1 MGASDEQRVCGV
13 AKRRGNRNVD
23 GAGYLRCDEPGR
35 VFRRSNGG
43 IFRAPTRAPRQAS
56 GIVRPTRP
64 VLSPGSQ
71 SLLGRGYNNS
81 LRRVPPG
88 LPTGGSIN
96 IPTVRRAYEL
106 VGDLKAK

>member
-35 VFRRSNGG
+35 VLRRSNGG
-43 IFRAPTRAPRQAS
+43 FSSARARSAAAIRNCMPN
-56 GIVRPTRP
+56 
-64 VLSPGSQ
+64 SPGSFARIPVATRPRLQ
-71 SLLGRGYNNS
+71 QHLKASS
-81 LRRVPPG
+81 
-88 LPTGGSIN
+88 TGAAHRWFIN